1 MTTTVDWAGTLTARS
16 SIAHGGETRAT
27 FTLLRREWFI
37 TPNGLRHVPVISG
50 NALRG
55 RLRRIAEELLRDT
68 LSYEGEL
75 SLAAAHALRGGGALA
90 KSGTELSGARL
101 RTLRLLVPNVAIFG
115 CAAGGRIIDGALQV
129 GKLIPHVAETA
140 HLTGVSGPPML
151 SATQL
156 ETYTRQDE
164 GNTTGFAPLAGTVPA
179 GEDGLVDLEQ
189 LTASSSASDSGTSQM
204 LFRVETFPAG
214 TVFDSWI
221 RLERATDLQ
230 VAFFQDVLEV
240 FAQHST
246 IGGRAALGHGKVRTD
261 WTRTDYP
268 APAPATDWRTE
279 LRSHRGEV
287 MDALKLLT

>member
-27 FTLLRREWFI
+27 FTLLRREWFL
-37 TPNGLRHVPVISG
+37 TPDGLRHVPVISG

-68 LSYEGEL
+68 LNYEGEL

-140 HLTGVSGPPML
+140 HLTGVAGPPML

-164 GNTTGFAPLAGTVPA
+164 GNTAGFAPLASTVPV
-179 GEDGLVDLEQ
+179 GDDGLVDLEQ
-189 LTASSSASDSGTSQM
+189 LTAANDSGTSQM

-230 VAFFQDVLEV
+230 VAFLQSVLDV
-240 FAQHST
+240 FTRHST
-246 IGGRAALGHGKVRTD
+246 IGGRAALGHGRVRAD
-261 WTRTDYP
+261 WIRTDYP
-268 APAPATDWRTE
+268 ATATPVDWRTE
-279 LRSHRGEV
+279 LQQRRTEV